1 MLTVLNISHLGT
13 LYDNEAGQPTTIQLQ
28 LRDYFRN
35 KLITGGRDIEGAI
48 LGVSGRSSSAMKIL
62 LANDFSC

>member
-1 MLTVLNISHLGT
+1 MLTGLNIFYLGT

-28 LRDYFRN
+28 LRDYFGN

-48 LGVSGRSSSAMKIL
+48 LGVSGKSSLVMNALIAL
-62 LANDFSC
+62 D